1 MANTTFNE
9 RMDYINKLAEARGY
23 DQKQIDFLRDCAEWA
38 SAHRWREIRKG
49 LDKWVDVSVYAD
61 PAFNTNQMSEIRE
74 GLERGVDVTIYA
86 HPKFASHQMGEIR
99 LGLEHGVDVTL
110 YADERYG
117 ESRMREIRLG
127 LEAKIDVTPYLNPDY
142 DSSTMS
148 ACRRAIMDGL
158 DVASF
163 ADASLNWRVMRAIRA
178 QVEDDPSFVNDL
190 TRTMKDGFTAAQ
202 AYEIV
207 LGTKQGIDVSV
218 FADPSVSRATMG
230 IIRSSLVDGEGIDKY
245 LDKGFN
251 ARQLAVICYG
261 LHYDL
266 DVSTFADPSVDAR
279 EMREICDKLEK
290 AREEAESERAFEELL
305 NMIFEH

>member
-9 RMDYINKLAEARGY
+9 RMDYINELAEARGY
-23 DQKQIDFLRDCAEWA
+23 DQKQVDFLRGCAEWA

-61 PAFNTNQMSEIRE
+61 PAFNTNQMIEIRE

-86 HPKFASHQMGEIR
+86 HPKFTSHQMCEIR
-99 LGLEHGVDVTL
+99 LGLEHGVDVTR

-117 ESRMREIRLG
+117 ASQMDQIRLG
-127 LEAKIDVTPYLNPDY
+127 LEAKVDVTPYLNPDY
-142 DSSTMS
+142 DTFLM
-148 ACRRAIMDGL
+148 RAYRLALMDGL

-163 ADASLNWRVMRAIRA
+163 ADASLNALTAQHIRTQA
-178 QVEDDPSFVNDL
+178 KDDPSFVEDL

-207 LGTKQGIDVSV
+207 RGTRQGVDVSA
-218 FADPSVSRATMG
+218 FADPSANQVTMS
-230 IIRSSLVDGEGIDKY
+230 IVRHNLVDGEGIDQY
-245 LDKGFN
+245 LGKGFN
-251 ARQLAVICYG
+251 AHQLAVICRG

-266 DVSTFADPSVDAR
+266 DVSTFADPNVDAR
-279 EMREICDKLEK
+279 EMREICDELEA
-290 AREEAESERAFEELL
+290 AREEAEAEQSLDELL
-305 NMIFEH
+305 NMVFDK